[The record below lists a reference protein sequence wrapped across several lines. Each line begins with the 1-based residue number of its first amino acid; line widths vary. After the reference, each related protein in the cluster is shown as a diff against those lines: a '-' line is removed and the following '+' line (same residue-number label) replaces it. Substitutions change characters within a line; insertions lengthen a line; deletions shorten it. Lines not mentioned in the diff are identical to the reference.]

1 MGNEGW
7 PGWSDP
13 AGKLLQVKVLLFWQH
28 KWYQQNV
35 TAAKPIFFIQSM
47 LWIWRKCVSNVW
59 QGISLHQAQRFS
71 YRSRQIFHIYF
82 LSDKIMPSAD
92 FISNRLQFFKIRV
105 IYIYCVEACN
115 YDSYKYLG
123 VRSKSDLVWP
133 LSLSAYMPW
142 RLMSSSPSC
151 RQCWCSC
158 LRCSQPPP
166 KKPTRLLLTLCGQLK
181 NKFFVLLLLLLLIK
195 GHRLN
200 FHALCPQCD
209 HTYSFQM
216 PRGGTGTLPAL
227 FC

>member
-35 TAAKPIFFIQSM
+35 TAAKPIFFYTVYAVNMKEMCQQCLTGNFITSSTEIQ
-47 LWIWRKCVSNVW
+47 L
-59 QGISLHQAQRFS
+59 
-71 YRSRQIFHIYF
+71 QIKTDFHIYF

-92 FISNRLQFFKIRV
+92 FISNRLQFFKIRA

-115 YDSYKYLG
+115 HDSCKYLG

-151 RQCWCSC
+151 RQC
-158 LRCSQPPP
+158 
-166 KKPTRLLLTLCGQLK
+166 
-181 NKFFVLLLLLLLIK
+181 
-195 GHRLN
+195 
-200 FHALCPQCD
+200 
-209 HTYSFQM
+209 
-216 PRGGTGTLPAL
+216 
-227 FC
+227 